1 MPVSVPRPDLHA
13 FMQAYAALEV
23 PHPASPAEIR
33 QSYKQL
39 AKRHHPDRHATGSDE
54 QRQATAS
61 MSAINAAYRLVREAP
76 LRHHRLSTGAR
87 PEDPWSD
94 VELDAAIR
102 RARNDRMVDNAMSAV
117 AVLFWLFLPW
127 QFFDWTAAAN
137 RPYETGIVAVVFLGI
152 AGLALRGPGI
162 SYRVFNLLEVFRLVT
177 RY

>member
-1 MPVSVPRPDLHA
+1 
-13 FMQAYAALEV
+13 
-23 PHPASPAEIR
+23 
-33 QSYKQL
+33 
-39 AKRHHPDRHATGSDE
+39 
-54 QRQATAS
+54 

-76 LRHHRLSTGAR
+76 PRHHRLSTGAR

-127 QFFDWTAAAN
+127 LFFDWTAAAN